1 MTDRRRKRYRQFC
14 GLARALDVLG
24 ERWTLLL
31 VRELLFG
38 PRRYT
43 DLLAC
48 LPGLT
53 TNLLAARLKQLEAD
67 GVVARVEGGRWSLT
81 PTGAALEPAV
91 MELARWGGRFLTAP
105 GRGDHTDLAW
115 GLLSLKRRYTGG
127 LDQVLGLEVEGRWYT
142 LRCQPA
148 RLDVS
153 RTRPDRAAAV
163 VHARPGA
170 LQALLFGGAA
180 LPALLAEGAVAVE
193 GAPEALPALL
203 GALLPPPFAHRPA
216 RWRANEHLVAEPP
229 EPPPAP

>member
-1 MTDRRRKRYRQFC
+1 VPGGKRKRYRQFC

-31 VRELLFG
+31 VRELLLG

-67 GVVARVEGGRWSLT
+67 GVVARGEEGQWQLT
-81 PTGAALEPAV
+81 AWGAALEPAV
-91 MELARWGGRFLTAP
+91 MELARWGGRLLSTP
-105 GRGDHTDLAW
+105 GRGERTDLAW

-127 LDQVLGLEVEGRWYT
+127 LDLVLGLEVSGRWYAV
-142 LRCQPA
+142 RCQPA

-153 RTRPDRAAAV
+153 RARPDRAAAV
-163 VHARPGA
+163 VHARPEA
-170 LQALLFGGAA
+170 LQAVLFGGAP
-180 LPALLAEGAVAVE
+180 LEPLLAAGDLAVDGDPGLLRAF
-193 GAPEALPALL
+193 L

-216 RWRANEHLVAEPP
+216 GWRANAHLVTE
-229 EPPPAP
+229 PAP